1 MVAVWL
7 SVRVSMVWKDLP
19 TRQSP
24 ASGIKSCSVTHSF
37 AHLSEDAIAFGA
49 LTLLVGHQEEHLACE
64 KLSDEVLPW
73 LSVWTELPLPPRHL
87 LLH

>member
-1 MVAVWL
+1 
-7 SVRVSMVWKDLP
+7 MVWKDLP

-49 LTLLVGHQEEHLACE
+49 LTLLVGHQEEYVACK
-64 KLSDEVLPW
+64 KLSGEVIAQ
-73 LSVWTELPLPPRHL
+73 LSVSS
-87 LLH
+87 